1 MKELLT
7 NFCRYFLDPVFAEE
21 MARTTAIVT
30 TILMAMAAVV
40 AIVPSAQKRSKAKN
54 DKEETETDKE
64 FWTRVFGKMI
74 LITAFLFFC
83 YGAYCSEHYYRV
95 PDDIFYVG
103 YKEAMKK
110 ITAPGRVELV
120 WDEAAN
126 EKKKVEKESDERFK
140 VYGINYAPGSL
151 VYHKMNEN
159 VVVKLYVTWYEDWT
173 PESKAEKLDF
183 GGDLEN
189 PELCAEN
196 KIQITANPFLY
207 FSTAKYPDGSSY
219 TERYTYHDVEEH
231 QVVVSLLDA
240 EKQKVV
246 QIKAGKLS
254 DTITFEKLQPG
265 LYYYTVEADGYKP
278 YVPGYAFEITE
289 EGVPDGRD
297 SFYVAMQETD
307 EKPMSEEFR
316 VQVWV
321 GDEHPLPQMKLK
333 AYIERPEQPEEER
346 TRYYKMVTDENGF
359 LFFRSDLTDKTV
371 PVVREFQLQ
380 EGCRMMLA
388 YEDAPRDTAAAV
400 EVKNGIG
407 LARLAG

>member
-1 MKELLT
+1 
-7 NFCRYFLDPVFAEE
+7 

-126 EKKKVEKESDERFK
+126 EKKKVEKENDERFK

-219 TERYTYHDVEEH
+219 TESVH
-231 QVVVSLLDA
+231 
-240 EKQKVV
+240 
-246 QIKAGKLS
+246 
-254 DTITFEKLQPG
+254 
-265 LYYYTVEADGYKP
+265 
-278 YVPGYAFEITE
+278 VP
-289 EGVPDGRD
+289 
-297 SFYVAMQETD
+297 
-307 EKPMSEEFR
+307 
-316 VQVWV
+316 
-321 GDEHPLPQMKLK
+321 
-333 AYIERPEQPEEER
+333 
-346 TRYYKMVTDENGF
+346 
-359 LFFRSDLTDKTV
+359 
-371 PVVREFQLQ
+371 
-380 EGCRMMLA
+380 
-388 YEDAPRDTAAAV
+388 
-400 EVKNGIG
+400 
-407 LARLAG
+407 